1 LWEVRRER
9 RTELPYQGIRF
20 HDLRR
25 WGKLHYADMKVNPKL
40 NLGAWLDKDA
50 FVAWYNEKNG
60 ASITVEDLKSV
71 KLDREG
77 NAGYIKPAI
86 DESLL
91 RTCEPKHYL
100 YPIPTQE
107 IALYQSQEMGYEL
120 TQNPGW

>member
-1 LWEVRRER
+1 MLDNRQTYTDDGKIIDMSLMVIDIIMYICNER
-9 RTELPYQGIRF
+9 GTN
-20 HDLRR
+20 
-25 WGKLHYADMKVNPKL
+25 M
-40 NLGAWLDKDA
+40 
-50 FVAWYNEKNG
+50 EK
-60 ASITVEDLKSV
+60 IIFLFIYLKSV

-77 NAGYIKPAI
+77 NAGYIVPAI

-107 IALYQSQEMGYEL
+107 IALYQSQEKGYEL

>member
-40 NLGAWLDKDA
+40 NRGAYLDKA
-50 FVAWYNEKNG
+50 RFVEWYNETNG
-60 ASITVEDLKSV
+60 TAITVDNLKSV
-71 KLDREG
+71 QLDSE
-77 NAGYIKPAI
+77 GYIKPAI

-91 RTCEPKHYL
+91 RTVEPKHYL

-107 IALYQSQEMGYEL
+107 IALYQSNGYTL
-120 TQNPGW
+120 SQNPGW